1 VTDPRDGDTV
11 PIEVPALPK
20 AMAESIDN
28 ATTLVF
34 TPVTPPPSDE
44 VTQEIPL
51 RADAGA
57 TASAAPA
64 QEKSVARN
72 SALMAVGSLVSRAS
86 GFLRTAAIAAAIGG
100 AAVADDYALAV
111 ALPNM
116 VFELLVG
123 GVLSSVIVPVLVR
136 TRKQDADRG
145 QAYAQRLLSLAVIAL
160 GMATALAVAAAPVF
174 TWVLTNRDTPPEETE
189 LVTKLAYLILPAIF
203 FYGMAALFA
212 AILNTRGSFAAPM
225 WTPILNNIVVI
236 VTAVVF
242 IVVDSTK
249 PTPESISSTQILI
262 LGLGTMCGILVQ
274 AAGLYPAL
282 RRVGFRWKWR
292 FDFRKLGLGELG
304 RLGAWMLLFV
314 VVNQVG
320 LFVVLKIAK
329 RAGTDDPNAASV
341 AIFQNAFLIFMMAH
355 GIVAVSVLTAL
366 LPRLSSAAADGRHG
380 DLIAQMAGGI
390 RLVAVVLVPITAAYL
405 VLGQPLAVTL
415 FQWGNYGPDA
425 AIATGTVIAVAGLS
439 LIPYAIMQMQQFAFY
454 ALRDTR
460 SPSLINIPVVALRIA
475 VDVAFYVLL
484 PATAVAAGLMGGSAI
499 SFVAGA
505 LLSFALLRR
514 RFGRLGMRRVVTG
527 LLTLFAAAAAAAVP
541 TWFLRYLL
549 ERQFGDGKL
558 ASATQLVLCG
568 VVLIGG
574 YIGATFVLRVPE
586 VRDLSRMVRSRLG
599 R

>member
-1 VTDPRDGDTV
+1 VTDHRDGDTV
-11 PIEVPALPK
+11 PIPAPTLPE
-20 AMAESIDN
+20 AMAESVDN
-28 ATTLVF
+28 STTLVF
-34 TPVTPPPSDE
+34 TPVMPPPAD
-44 VTQEIPL
+44 VTQEIARQPQ
-51 RADAGA
+51 
-57 TASAAPA
+57 APPA
-64 QEKSVARN
+64 EETQPSVARN
-72 SALMAVGSLVSRAS
+72 SAVMALGSLASRAS

-100 AAVADDYALAV
+100 AAVADSYALAV

-145 QAYAQRLLSLAVIAL
+145 QAYAQRLLTLAVIAL
-160 GMATALAVAAAPVF
+160 GIATALAVASARVF
-174 TWVLTNRDTPPEETE
+174 TWILTDSKTPAAEKE
-189 LVTKLAYLILPAIF
+189 LVTHLAYLILPAIF

-236 VTAVVF
+236 LTAVTF
-242 IVVDSTK
+242 IVVDSTE
-249 PTPESISSTQILI
+249 PTPEGISTTQLMI
-262 LGLGTMCGILVQ
+262 LGLGTMLGILVQ
-274 AAGLYPAL
+274 AAGLWPAL

-314 VVNQVG
+314 VVNQAG
-320 LFVVLKIAK
+320 LFVVLKIAGK
-329 RAGTDDPNAASV
+329 AGDDDPTAASV

-366 LPRLSSAAADGRHG
+366 LPRLSAAAADGRHD
-380 DLIAQMAGGI
+380 DLITQMAGGI

-405 VLGQPLAVTL
+405 VLGRPLAVTL
-415 FQWGNYGPDA
+415 FDWGNYDNSEA
-425 AIATGTVIAVAGLS
+425 LATGGVIAVAGFS
-439 LIPYAIMQMQQFAFY
+439 LIPYAVMQMQQFAFY

-460 SPSLINIPVVALRIA
+460 SPSLINIPVVALRIG
-475 VDVAFYVLL
+475 VDVAIYLAL

-505 LLSFALLRR
+505 LLSFLLLRR
-514 RFGRLGMRRVVTG
+514 RFGRLGMGRVVR
-527 LLTLFAAAAAAAVP
+527 TLFTLALAAAIAAVP
-541 TWFLRYLL
+541 TWLLQVWL
-549 ERQFGDGKL
+549 EREFGYGKV
-558 ASATQLVLCG
+558 ASATQLVVCG

-574 YIGATFVLRVPE
+574 YVGATFVLRVPE
-586 VRDLSRMVRSRLG
+586 VRDLSRMVRGRLG

>member
-1 VTDPRDGDTV
+1 MTDPRDGDTV
-11 PIEVPALPK
+11 PIQAPALPQ
-20 AMAESIDN
+20 AMAESVDN

-34 TPVTPPPSDE
+34 TPVTPPPSND
-44 VTQEIPL
+44 VTQEIPV
-51 RADAGA
+51 ATAGA
-57 TASAAPA
+57 A
-64 QEKSVARN
+64 QPEEPQPSVARN
-72 SALMAVGSLVSRAS
+72 SAVMAVGSLVSRAS

-160 GMATALAVAAAPVF
+160 GIATALAVAAAPVF
-174 TWVLTNRDTPPEETE
+174 TWILTNRNTPKPETE
-189 LVTKLAYLILPAIF
+189 LVTHLAYLILPAIF

-236 VTAVVF
+236 LTAVVF

-249 PTPESISSTQILI
+249 PTPESISTTQIMV
-262 LGLGTMCGILVQ
+262 LGLGTMLGILVQ

-282 RRVGFRWKWR
+282 RKVGFRWKWR

-320 LFVVLKIAK
+320 LFIVLKIAK

-380 DLIAQMAGGI
+380 DLISQMAGGI

-415 FQWGNYGPDA
+415 FQWGNYESDE

-460 SPSLINIPVVALRIA
+460 SPSLINIPVVVLRIA
-475 VDVAFYVLL
+475 FDVAFYVLF
-484 PATAVAAGLMGGSAI
+484 PATAVAAGLMGGSAL

-514 RFGRLGMRRVVTG
+514 RFGTLGMRRVVTS
-527 LLTLFAAAAAAAVP
+527 LLTLSAAAAVAAVP
-541 TWFLRYLL
+541 TWLLRYLL
-549 ERQFGDGKL
+549 EHQFGDGKL
-558 ASATQLVLCG
+558 SSATQLVLCG